1 MCCSRWLLI
10 VILAATPLFAEPP
23 VVQQRM
29 LVTTDWL
36 AANLR
41 YVTLIEVGS
50 SKEAYM
56 KGHIPG
62 AVFLP
67 LDQLVVER
75 DGIPAELPRLGNL
88 QEVFEHLGVG
98 NTGRI
103 VVYGET
109 ELAAARAFF
118 TLDFLGHGWRVSLL
132 DGGLSKWRA
141 ENRVLS
147 FAAPV
152 VESRRFS
159 PKVQSEKVVNQAEI
173 ATFLNCGAPLF
184 SENFILIDARP
195 GPQFSGAVA
204 GANINRPGHIP
215 AARNFCWA
223 ENLTSND
230 ARTFLATAELA
241 REYREL
247 GVTPRKQIVT
257 YCRTGMEASLTYF
270 VLRYLGYEPALYDGS
285 FIEWSNDPELPVE
298 RSDIFVN
305 PDIARGIGSP
315 LGQ

>member
-1 MCCSRWLLI
+1 MRCSRWLLI
-10 VILAATPLFAEPP
+10 LILVVSPLFAEAP

-75 DGIPAELPRLGNL
+75 DGIPNELPRLGDL

-103 VVYGET
+103 VLYGDS

-118 TLDFLGHGWRVSLL
+118 TLDFLGHGWRASLL
-132 DGGLSKWRA
+132 DGGLPKWRN
-141 ENRVLS
+141 ENRPVS
-147 FAAPV
+147 YAAPV

-173 ATFLNCGAPLF
+173 ETFLNGGAPLF
-184 SENFILIDARP
+184 SDKFILIDARP
-195 GPQFSGAVA
+195 ERQFSGAVA

-223 ENLTSND
+223 ENLTSGE
-230 ARTFLATAELA
+230 ARTFLPTAELA

-247 GVTPRKQIVT
+247 GVTPDKQIVT

-285 FIEWSNDPELPVE
+285 FIEWSNDPDLPVE

-305 PDIARGIGSP
+305 RDIAMRSGS
-315 LGQ
+315 LLEQ